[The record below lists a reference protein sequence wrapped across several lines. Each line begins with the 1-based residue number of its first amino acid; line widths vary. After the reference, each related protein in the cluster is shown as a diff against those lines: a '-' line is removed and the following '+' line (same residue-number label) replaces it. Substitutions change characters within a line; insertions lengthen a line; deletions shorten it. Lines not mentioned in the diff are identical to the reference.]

1 VWRLLLCT
9 SWRIGRL
16 LWLLSGDCAL
26 HCGVWNMEALEKII
40 WSYPMHIKE
49 EVVLLCS
56 HWGKVVAR
64 DLHLF
69 NISSLRTCARYSSD
83 FCKDR
88 KIRTQEKADKVK
100 ISNRR
105 NREMNVSVLTQ
116 ILTCNKAVILETET
130 YKPIVKMSETARVNR
145 ALCFSKAV
153 QHMKSRKT

>member
-1 VWRLLLCT
+1 MEV
-9 SWRIGRL
+9 
-16 LWLLSGDCAL
+16 LLSENWSSNIEEITKCCFRVDYWLENSIPYLIEKDCDTWQRWKQVSRL
-26 HCGVWNMEALEKII
+26 H
-40 WSYPMHIKE
+40 
-49 EVVLLCS
+49 
-56 HWGKVVAR
+56 
-64 DLHLF
+64 LHLF